1 MQFAPTSGFWWGFYG
16 FYRPL
21 VLKTLHVNDKKNG
34 QNSIFG
40 SFTPKIVSG
49 LAGFYFY

>member
-21 VLKTLHVNDKKNG
+21 VLKTLHLNDTNG

-49 LAGFYFY
+49 LAGF